1 MEQNKTKWYDNKVL
15 TNILLILF
23 FPVGLYALWKSNTI
37 AKWWKITATIII
49 ALIVLANLGDDK
61 NSGSSEISSTE
72 QPLNIELT
80 QAQRDSIAAV
90 ERANMIEERKNAT
103 ISAGDLVSSYTSNEV
118 AADNNFKGKKF
129 YVEGYIESI
138 GKDILDD
145 IYVTLKSGDLI
156 RSVQCYIEDQD
167 KVAQLRKGQKITV
180 IGECDGLMMNVLM
193 KNCKLVTNKEDL

>member
-1 MEQNKTKWYDNKVL
+1 MMRMGQALRLQVLNNLQTK
-15 TNILLILF
+15 
-23 FPVGLYALWKSNTI
+23 
-37 AKWWKITATIII
+37 
-49 ALIVLANLGDDK
+49 
-61 NSGSSEISSTE
+61 
-72 QPLNIELT
+72 ELT

-103 ISAGDLVSSYTSNEV
+103 ISAGDLVASYVNNEV
-118 AADNNFKGKKF
+118 AADNNFKGKNF
-129 YVEGYIESI
+129 YVEGYIENI

-180 IGECDGLMMNVLM
+180 IGECNGLMMNVLM